1 VLPIIDQGSLWD
13 SLGDDRYRE
22 LERYRITLFQE
33 APMADKPKY
42 RQTDIAAQVRRV
54 DPKPGFYP
62 VYEFTGRTFVKR
74 DRPGKRPE

>member
-1 VLPIIDQGSLWD
+1 
-13 SLGDDRYRE
+13 
-22 LERYRITLFQE
+22 
-33 APMADKPKY
+33 MADKPKY
-42 RQTDIAAQVRRV
+42 RQTDMAAQVRRV